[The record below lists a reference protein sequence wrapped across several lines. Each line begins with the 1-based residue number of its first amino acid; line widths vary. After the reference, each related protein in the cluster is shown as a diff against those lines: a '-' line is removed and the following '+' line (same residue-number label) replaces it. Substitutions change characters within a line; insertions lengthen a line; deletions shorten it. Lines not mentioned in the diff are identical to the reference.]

1 MELALHLGMTAEGL
15 TQSMT
20 AAELDQWAKYAL
32 QKPLPYKRMEL
43 MLAQV
48 CLIIARRMGGA
59 KEVKLMDFM
68 LSVPEDRPNN
78 VTNLEAVRAA
88 VGFKP
93 RKPKA

>member
-1 MELALHLGMTAEGL
+1 MELALHLGMTADGL

-20 AAELDQWAKYAL
+20 AAELDRWAKYAL

-48 CLIIARRMGGA
+48 CLIIARTMGGA
-59 KEVKLMDFM
+59 KDVKLMDFM
-68 LSVPEDRPNN
+68 LSTPEERPNN
-78 VTNLEAVRAA
+78 VTSIEAARAA
-88 VGFKP
+88 FGFKP